1 MTLRRAFTCSSI
13 FLLALVF
20 LPGTPAVHSEEW
32 TADNR
37 GSPNIKVISHLP
49 LGPRLNVSDID
60 VEQDL
65 DRPYAYVGRMVF
77 GGEGDRGMDI
87 IDISDPANPKRIY
100 KWRIENQDLH
110 VGLGGM
116 DVKHFKWKGRN
127 YVVQSLQFKQGGP
140 DADLGAVVLDVTGL
154 PDPNKV
160 KEVARI
166 RAPDLPE
173 GFHNIFV
180 YRHTNGRVLLF
191 ATASG
196 PFALVYDLGYV
207 VEGYHDDMLVAK
219 VPVPAAAGGP
229 REISIDG
236 GPPGGELPA
245 LLANL
250 PTRMGAYHDFYVGYH
265 VDTDQDRFYGGG
277 TGGYYIYNVTDL
289 EEPQL
294 VVSLTGIR
302 GVRYGHTFT
311 PTSDGRYVV
320 AETEYQ
326 YAPLRIFDLKPALD
340 GEVKNINQPIS
351 AWTAN
356 WKNVAHNHEIRW
368 PYVFVSGYLDGLQI
382 FSLMDPKNPVTVGY
396 YDTYLGPPNADP
408 FPVYNGC
415 FGVDIR
421 NADGLIV
428 VSDMTTGF
436 WVFRMDGFQGW
447 NGEDWGV
454 PNISSAQDWETG
466 PNGGNEQ

>member
-1 MTLRRAFTCSSI
+1 MTFRRALTGSAM
-13 FLLALVF
+13 FLLAVVF
-20 LPGTPAVHSEEW
+20 LPGTQPAHSEEW
-32 TADNR
+32 TADNP

-60 VEQDL
+60 LEQEL
-65 DRPYAYVGRMVF
+65 DRPYAYVGRMVY
-77 GGEGDRGMDI
+77 GTEGDRGMDI

-110 VGLGGM
+110 LGTGGM
-116 DVKHFKWKGRN
+116 DVKHFKWKGRY

-154 PDPNKV
+154 PDPSKV

-180 YRHTNGRVLLF
+180 YKHTNGRVLLF
-191 ATASG
+191 TTVTG
-196 PFALVYDLGYV
+196 PFAHVYDLGYV
-207 VEGYHDDMLVAK
+207 VEGFHDDMLVAK
-219 VPVPAAAGGP
+219 VPLPDAS
-229 REISIDG
+229 RERRG
-236 GPPGGELPA
+236 
-245 LLANL
+245 
-250 PTRMGAYHDFYVGYH
+250 YHDFYVGYH
-265 VDTDQDRFYGGG
+265 KDTGQDRFYGGG

-294 VVSLTGIR
+294 VVSLTGIS
-302 GVRYGHTFT
+302 GVRSGHTFT

-340 GEVKNINQPIS
+340 GEVENINRPIG

-356 WKNVAHNHEIRW
+356 WKNLVHNHEIRW

-382 FSLMDPKNPVTVGY
+382 FSLMDPENPVTVGY
-396 YDTYLGPPNADP
+396 YDTYLGPPNSDRTAV
-408 FPVYNGC
+408 FNGA

-447 NGEDWGV
+447 KGSDWGV
-454 PNISSAQDWETG
+454 PDVSSAQDWETG
-466 PNGGNEQ
+466 PAGPAGPEGNDQ

>member
-1 MTLRRAFTCSSI
+1 MTFRRAFTWSAI
-13 FLLALVF
+13 FMLVVVF

-32 TADNR
+32 TADNP

-49 LGPRLNVSDID
+49 LGPRLSVSDID
-60 VEQDL
+60 VEQEL
-65 DRPYAYVGRMVF
+65 DRPYAYVSRMVY
-77 GGEGDRGMDI
+77 GTEGDKGLDI

-110 VGLGGM
+110 LGTGGM
-116 DVKHFKWKGRN
+116 DVKHFKWKGRY

-154 PDPNKV
+154 PDPSKV

-180 YRHTNGRVLLF
+180 YKHTNGRVLLF
-191 ATASG
+191 TTVRG
-196 PFALVYDLGYV
+196 PFAHVYDLGYV

-219 VPVPAAAGGP
+219 VPLPDAS
-229 REISIDG
+229 RERRG
-236 GPPGGELPA
+236 
-245 LLANL
+245 
-250 PTRMGAYHDFYVGYH
+250 YHDFYVGYH
-265 VDTDQDRFYGGG
+265 KDTGQDRFYGGG
-277 TGGYYIYNVTDL
+277 TGGYYVYNVTDL

-294 VVSLTGIR
+294 VVSLTGIS
-302 GVRYGHTFT
+302 GVRSGHTFT

-340 GEVKNINQPIS
+340 GEVENINRPIG

-356 WKNVAHNHEIRW
+356 WKNLAHNHEIRW

-396 YDTYLGPPNADP
+396 YDTYLGPPNTDRTA
-408 FPVYNGC
+408 VYNGC

-454 PNISSAQDWETG
+454 PNISSAQDWENG
-466 PNGGNEQ
+466 PTGGNDQ

>member
-1 MTLRRAFTCSSI
+1 MTFRRAFTGSAI
-13 FLLALVF
+13 FMLAVAF
-20 LPGTPAVHSEEW
+20 LPGTPTVRSEEW
-32 TADNR
+32 TADNP

-60 VEQDL
+60 VEQEL
-65 DRPYAYVGRMVF
+65 DRPYAYVGRMVY
-77 GGEGDRGMDI
+77 GDEGERGMDI
-87 IDISDPANPKRIY
+87 IDISDPAKPKRIY

-116 DVKHFKWKGRN
+116 DVKHFKWKGRY

-154 PDPNKV
+154 PDPSKV

-166 RAPDLPE
+166 REPDTPE

-180 YRHTNGRVLLF
+180 YKHTNGRVLLF
-191 ATASG
+191 TTVSG
-196 PFALVYDLGYV
+196 PFAHVYDLGYV
-207 VEGYHDDMLVAK
+207 VEGFHDDMLVAK
-219 VPVPAAAGGP
+219 VPVPDASGDQYKP
-229 REISIDG
+229 MREG
-236 GPPGGELPA
+236 GGEA
-245 LLANL
+245 ANFLAR
-250 PTRMGAYHDFYVGYH
+250 RMGYHDFYVGYH
-265 VDTDQDRFYGGG
+265 KDTGQDRFYGGG

-294 VVSLTGIR
+294 VISLTGIR
-302 GVRYGHTFT
+302 GVRSGHTFT

-340 GEVKNINQPIS
+340 GEVKNINQPIG

-356 WKNVAHNHEIRW
+356 WKNLVHNHEIRW

-396 YDTYLGPPNADP
+396 YDTYLGPPNSDRT
-408 FPVYNGC
+408 PVYNGA

-447 NGEDWGV
+447 NGADWGV
-454 PNISSAQDWETG
+454 PDISSAQDWENGPTG
-466 PNGGNEQ
+466 GKDQ

>member
-1 MTLRRAFTCSSI
+1 MTLRRAFTWFAI

-20 LPGTPAVHSEEW
+20 LPGAPAVHSEEW
-32 TADNR
+32 TADNP

-49 LGPRLNVSDID
+49 LGPRLSVSDID
-60 VEQDL
+60 VEQEL
-65 DRPYAYVGRMVF
+65 DRPYAYVGRMVY
-77 GGEGDRGMDI
+77 GTEGDRGMDI

-110 VGLGGM
+110 LGLGGM

-154 PDPNKV
+154 PDPSKV

-166 RAPDLPE
+166 RDPDLLE

-180 YRHTNGRVLLF
+180 YKHTNGRVLLF
-191 ATASG
+191 TTVSG
-196 PFALVYDLGYV
+196 PFAHVYDLGYV

-219 VPVPAAAGGP
+219 VPVPDASSERNEPMPDAGRP
-229 REISIDG
+229 S
-236 GPPGGELPA
+236 
-245 LLANL
+245 NL
-250 PTRMGAYHDFYVGYH
+250 PTRRMGYHDFYVGYH
-265 VDTDQDRFYGGG
+265 KDTGEDRFYGGG

-294 VVSLTGIR
+294 VVSLTGIK

-311 PTSDGRYVV
+311 PTNDGRYVV

-340 GEVKNINQPIS
+340 GEVKNINQPIG

-356 WKNVAHNHEIRW
+356 WKNLAHNHEIRW

-396 YDTYLGPPNADP
+396 YDTYLGPPNTDRTAV
-408 FPVYNGC
+408 FNGC

-447 NGEDWGV
+447 SGEDWGV
-454 PNISSAQDWETG
+454 PNVSSAQDWEDG
-466 PNGGNEQ
+466 PRW

>member
-1 MTLRRAFTCSSI
+1 MRGKSGALAGTGLALSLL
-13 FLLALVF
+13 FLLV
-20 LPGTPAVHSEEW
+20 TVAVHSEEW
-32 TADNR
+32 TADNP

-65 DRPYAYVGRMVF
+65 DRPYAYVGRMVY
-77 GGEGDRGMDI
+77 GDEGDRGMDI
-87 IDISDPANPKRIY
+87 IDISDPAKPKRIY

-127 YVVQSLQFKQGGP
+127 YVVQSLQFRQGGP

-154 PDPNKV
+154 PDPSKV
-160 KEVARI
+160 KEIARI
-166 RAPDLPE
+166 REPDVPE

-180 YRHTNGRVLLF
+180 YKHTNGRVLLF
-191 ATASG
+191 ATVSG
-196 PFALVYDLGYV
+196 PFAHVYDLGYV
-207 VEGYHDDMLVAK
+207 VEGFHDDMLVAK
-219 VPVPAAAGGP
+219 VPVPDASGQSYQP
-229 REISIDG
+229 VREDG
-236 GPPGGELPA
+236 GEA
-245 LLANL
+245 ANFLAR
-250 PTRMGAYHDFYVGYH
+250 RMGYHDFYVGYH

-277 TGGYYIYNVTDL
+277 TGGYYIYNITDL

-302 GVRYGHTFT
+302 GVRSGHTFT

-340 GEVKNINQPIS
+340 GEVKNINKPIS

-356 WKNVAHNHEIRW
+356 WKNLVHNHEIRY

-382 FSLMDPKNPVTVGY
+382 FSLMDPKDPVTVGY
-396 YDTYLGPPNADP
+396 YDTYLGPPNRDRTA
-408 FPVYNGC
+408 VYNGA
-415 FGVDIR
+415 FGVDVR

-454 PNISSAQDWETG
+454 PDISSAQDWEDG
-466 PNGGNEQ
+466 PAGGKN

>member
-1 MTLRRAFTCSSI
+1 MTLRRAFTWSAI

-32 TADNR
+32 TADNP

-60 VEQDL
+60 VEQEL
-65 DRPYAYVGRMVF
+65 DRPYAYVGRMVY
-77 GGEGDRGMDI
+77 GTEGDRGMDI

-116 DVKHFKWKGRN
+116 DVKHFKWKGRY
-127 YVVQSLQFKQGGP
+127 YVVQSLQFRQGGP
-140 DADLGAVVLDVTGL
+140 DADLGAVVLDVTDL
-154 PDPNKV
+154 PDPSKV

-166 RAPDLPE
+166 REPELLE

-180 YRHTNGRVLLF
+180 YKHTNGRVLLF
-191 ATASG
+191 TTVSG
-196 PFALVYDLGYV
+196 PFAHVYDLGYV
-207 VEGYHDDMLVAK
+207 VEGFHDDMLVAK
-219 VPVPAAAGGP
+219 IPLPDASGKRYEPVRQGGD
-229 REISIDG
+229 EV
-236 GPPGGELPA
+236 
-245 LLANL
+245 ANFL
-250 PTRMGAYHDFYVGYH
+250 TRRMGYHDFYVGYH
-265 VDTDQDRFYGGG
+265 KDTGEDRFYGGG
-277 TGGYYIYNVTDL
+277 TGGYYVYNVTDL

-302 GVRYGHTFT
+302 GVRSGHTFT

-340 GEVKNINQPIS
+340 GEVKNINQPIG

-356 WKNVAHNHEIRW
+356 WKNLAHNHEIRW

-396 YDTYLGPPNADP
+396 YDTYLGPPNTDRTAV
-408 FPVYNGC
+408 FNGC

-454 PNISSAQDWETG
+454 PNVSSAQNWEDGPTG
-466 PNGGNEQ
+466 GKDQ

>member
-1 MTLRRAFTCSSI
+1 MTFRRAFTWSAI
-13 FLLALVF
+13 FMLAVVF
-20 LPGTPAVHSEEW
+20 LPGTPAAHSEEW
-32 TADNR
+32 TADNP

-60 VEQDL
+60 VEQEL
-65 DRPYAYVGRMVF
+65 DRPYAYVGRMVY
-77 GGEGDRGMDI
+77 GTEGDRGMDI

-110 VGLGGM
+110 LGTGGM
-116 DVKHFKWKGRN
+116 DVKHFKWKGRY

-154 PDPNKV
+154 PDPSTV
-160 KEVARI
+160 KEVSRI

-180 YRHTNGRVLLF
+180 YKHTNGRVLLF
-191 ATASG
+191 ATVSG
-196 PFALVYDLGYV
+196 PFAHVYDLGYV

-219 VPVPAAAGGP
+219 VPLPDASSERDEPMRDAGRP
-229 REISIDG
+229 S
-236 GPPGGELPA
+236 
-245 LLANL
+245 NL
-250 PTRMGAYHDFYVGYH
+250 PTRRMGYHDFYVGYH
-265 VDTDQDRFYGGG
+265 VDTGEDRFYGGG

-302 GVRYGHTFT
+302 GVRSGHTFT

-340 GEVKNINQPIS
+340 GEVKNINRPIG

-356 WKNVAHNHEIRW
+356 WKNLVHNHEIRW

-396 YDTYLGPPNADP
+396 YDTYLGPPEHRSN
-408 FPVYNGC
+408 C
-415 FGVDIR
+415 
-421 NADGLIV
+421 GLQRCV
-428 VSDMTTGF
+428 RCGRPQRRRPD
-436 WVFRMDGFQGW
+436 RRQ
-447 NGEDWGV
+447 
-454 PNISSAQDWETG
+454 
-466 PNGGNEQ
+466 